1 MSAAK
6 TEGFFRPAVM
16 TGYHTKAVNMLL
28 KADTSPISVGA
39 GGRFSSCSGS
49 WRRDVIVKYSERGRR
64 ASEGQQQ
71 QLNGETKAKISSL
84 TIC

>member
-1 MSAAK
+1 
-6 TEGFFRPAVM
+6 M

-39 GGRFSSCSGS
+39 GGGRFSSCSGS
-49 WRRDVIVKYSERGRR
+49 CRRDVTVKYSERGRR

-71 QLNGETKAKISSL
+71 QQLNGEALFLEAKISSL
-84 TIC
+84 ALSFN